1 MSQSSPLAGSAT
13 LVTGASAG
21 IGRETAYALARE
33 GANVALAAR
42 REDRLTEYAADIEDT
57 HGVDTLVIPTDVT
70 DADQVQ
76 AMIDA
81 TVEGFGSLDVLVNNA
96 GIGGIGPIEDAS
108 LDEYRT
114 LMAVNC
120 DGMFYATRAAIPHL
134 RESKGNL
141 IYVASFAGEYP
152 RPGNA
157 AYAAT
162 KWWTRGLAYSLAGRL
177 GEDDVAVSIVNP
189 TEVRTEIEG
198 SYGDPMEDVFE
209 PGEVTEPEEIA
220 AAIVFAARQTPPNVA
235 AEIDLYRRDK
245 FANF

>member
-1 MSQSSPLAGSAT
+1 MSQESTLDGKAA

-21 IGRETAYALARE
+21 IGRESAYALARE

-42 REDRLTEYAADIEDT
+42 REGRLTEFAEEIEAEA
-57 HGVDTLVIPTDVT
+57 GVETLVVPTDVT
-70 DADQVQ
+70 DDAQVE
-76 AMIDA
+76 AMIEA
-81 TVEGFGSLDVLVNNA
+81 TVGAFGGLDVLVNNA
-96 GIGGIGPIEDAS
+96 GIGGIGAIEEAS
-108 LDEYRT
+108 LEEYRQ

-120 DGMFYATRAAIPHL
+120 DGMYYATRAAIPHL

-198 SYGDPMEDVFE
+198 SYGDPMQDVFE
-209 PGEVTEPEEIA
+209 PGEVTEPEDIA
-220 AAIVFAARQTPPNVA
+220 EAIVFAARQNPPNA
-235 AEIDLYRRDK
+235 ATEIDFYRRDK
-245 FANF
+245 FAHF

>member
-1 MSQSSPLAGSAT
+1 MAHSSTLDGKAA

-33 GANVALAAR
+33 GADVALAAR
-42 REDRLTEYAADIEDT
+42 REERLSEHAAAIEDEF
-57 HGVDTLVIPTDVT
+57 GVDTLVIPTDVT
-70 DADQVQ
+70 DATEVEE
-76 AMIDA
+76 MIDG
-81 TVEGFGSLDVLVNNA
+81 TVEAFGGLDVLVNNA
-96 GIGGIGPIEDAS
+96 GIGGIGAIEEAS
-108 LDEYRT
+108 LEEYRR

-120 DGMFYATRAAIPHL
+120 DGMYYATRAAIPHL

-177 GEDDVAVSIVNP
+177 GEDDVAVSVVNP

-198 SYGDPMEDVFE
+198 SYGEPMQDVFE
-209 PGEVTEPEEIA
+209 PGEVTEPGDIA
-220 AAIVFAARQTPPNVA
+220 EAIVFAARQTPPNA
-235 AEIDLYRRDK
+235 ATEIDFYRRDK
-245 FANF
+245 FAHF